1 MTKTLCQAH
10 PVLGMN
16 SYPPRLL
23 FLITSFCLSLAPTTT
38 GANTLTRWEVSPNIA
53 APEVRMWIS
62 ALHTAATTD
71 NTPHLGGVVKREQVA
86 NGNFILASATRPGI
100 IAQNSEPKKTS
111 SQRRWLP
118 LLLLS
123 LATITGAAIF
133 AGVFYLL
140 TRSGGSDEEL
150 DAEPTTELQETGGDS
165 AEVETEKRGD
175 VETGLL
181 GANGHLPPQ
190 GILPEPETGGILKGD
205 QGTGGLGDGGSV
217 GSVGSVGPTAAPG
230 VGSNLPP
237 PLPHPPT
244 PPHPPVSPSPSHPV
258 TPSPRHP
265 VTPSPGLPIT
275 PPPLPLEANHSIPEP
290 DMMQELIRSL
300 YSADASKRRQAIWEL
315 GWRGDSRSAQ
325 PLVDLMLNSDSKQR
339 SLILA
344 ALSEIGT
351 RTLTPLERALAISLQ
366 DRNPDV
372 RKNAIRDLT
381 RIYESIGHISQM
393 LRLAVE
399 DSDPEVQETARWALE
414 QLGRL
419 RTHASGNNRTA
430 LPTWTVPEDNSPEEI
445 P

>member
-1 MTKTLCQAH
+1 
-10 PVLGMN
+10 
-16 SYPPRLL
+16 
-23 FLITSFCLSLAPTTT
+23 
-38 GANTLTRWEVSPNIA
+38 
-53 APEVRMWIS
+53 MWIS
-62 ALHTAATTD
+62 AIHTAATTD
-71 NTPHLGGVVKREQVA
+71 NTPHLLGLVKRKQVA
-86 NGNFILASATRPGI
+86 NTNLILASATSPGI

-111 SQRRWLP
+111 SPRRWLP

-123 LATITGAAIF
+123 LATIAGAAIF

-140 TRSGGSDEEL
+140 TRSGGSDEEQNE
-150 DAEPTTELQETGGDS
+150 EPTTELQETGGDS
-165 AEVETEKRGD
+165 AEVETGRRGD
-175 VETGLL
+175 VETDLL
-181 GANGHLPPQ
+181 GANGRLPPQ
-190 GILPEPETGGILKGD
+190 GILPEPETTGPGDQGTGAPGDQGTSGPGDQETRGLGDQRTRGLGD
-205 QGTGGLGDGGSV
+205 QGTGGPGDQG
-217 GSVGSVGPTAAPG
+217 TRRPG
-230 VGSNLPP
+230 D
-237 PLPHPPT
+237 
-244 PPHPPVSPSPSHPV
+244 SPSPSHPV
-258 TPSPRHP
+258 SPPERQPKGPS
-265 VTPSPGLPIT
+265 LPIT

>member
-38 GANTLTRWEVSPNIA
+38 GANTLTWWEASRNIA

-62 ALHTAATTD
+62 AIHTATTTD
-71 NTPHLGGVVKREQVA
+71 KTPHLGGVVEREQVA
-86 NGNFILASATRPGI
+86 NANFILADRTRSGI

-140 TRSGGSDEEL
+140 TRSGGSEEEL
-150 DAEPTTELQETGGDS
+150 DGEPTTELQETGGDS
-165 AEVETEKRGD
+165 GD
-175 VETGLL
+175 GEQRSKGDLESGLL

-190 GILPEPETGGILKGD
+190 GIPPEPETRGRPD
-205 QGTGGLGDGGSV
+205 QGTGGLGDQETRGRGDGETGGRPDQ
-217 GSVGSVGPTAAPG
+217 GTGGPGEQGTRRPG
-230 VGSNLPP
+230 D
-237 PLPHPPT
+237 
-244 PPHPPVSPSPSHPV
+244 SPSPSIPV
-258 TPSPRHP
+258 S
-265 VTPSPGLPIT
+265 

-325 PLVDLMLNSDSKQR
+325 PLVDLMLSSDSKQR

-419 RTHASGNNRTA
+419 RTHAGGNNRTA
-430 LPTWTVPEDNSPEEI
+430 LPTWTVPEDNSSEEI